1 LTGLAR
7 GWSSSGVL
15 SLIGKGA
22 LLSPIG
28 VYVFFILLN
37 RPSRRVIQHEG
48 EALLILLKRL
58 RARVVIERTVSV
70 LGVLI
75 VAIRLLKRKA

>member
-1 LTGLAR
+1 LTALAR

-22 LLSPIG
+22 LLPPIG

-37 RPSRRVIQHEG
+37 LLSRRVIQHEG
-48 EALLILLKRL
+48 EALLILLRRL